1 LQEIAEPR
9 ASASGQA
16 AEWFPPS
23 QEAVLSDFCPESFM
37 GTISNSLTSTPVTTS
52 GSSPSSSSSSNTTGI
67 FTGTSAYSQ
76 DFQNLINRA
85 VAIASLPVQLLTN
98 QQTALTSQST
108 ELTTLDTKF
117 AALQTAIQGIGQ
129 ALSGSSFETEIS
141 NPSEVSATLG
151 DGAMEGVYSIQVNS
165 IGAYAASLTA
175 QSWDSAGGT
184 SDNPASYTLVIGTQN
199 YTITPQD
206 DTAAGVAS
214 AINSEYGNLVRATA
228 VNVGPADQ
236 PDYRISLQ
244 STTLGP
250 MTLDLQVPPNTSL
263 QQQQAANADGD
274 SVSQTAATW
283 DSTPDA
289 SGNPSTYSLVV
300 GSDTY
305 SFTPADNNAA
315 SVAAAINAL
324 PEGLVNATVVDLGTD
339 GNHDYR
345 IQLQSSTPG
354 NQTLDLQRTSAVSL
368 QNQQQPPGE
377 LANYE
382 VNGSGVSVTSN
393 TRSVTVAQGV
403 TLNLLEAGDTPVNV
417 TVTRS
422 TSALSSALSAF
433 ADAYNAAKTEVD
445 AQRGQS
451 GGALQ
456 GQSIVTSLAQ
466 TLSNIAT
473 YTSSDGSINGLSSL
487 GLSLGTD
494 GKLTF
499 NSLSLMGADLS
510 NSAGVTAFLGSADG
524 GGFLKTATDGLNG
537 IEDPTTGLLKT
548 TEGDTQSQITKL
560 GTTISA
566 KQSQVDALQLQL
578 QDQMAK
584 ADAMIAE
591 MEQQYSYLSDMFSAM
606 QTSNQMYAKG

>member
-52 GSSPSSSSSSNTTGI
+52 GSSSSSSNTTGI

-175 QSWDSAGGT
+175 QSWDTAGGT
-184 SDNPASYTLVIGTQN
+184 SSNPASYTLVIGTQN

-206 DTAAGVAS
+206 DTAAEVAS

-339 GNHDYR
+339 GSHDYR

-368 QNQQQPPGE
+368 QDQQQPPGE
-377 LANYE
+377 LATYE

-537 IEDPTTGLLKT
+537 IEDATTGLLKT